1 MAKCSISG
9 EKFIN
14 FVFSP
19 CVGLLVSPDVNEL
32 CLRDNLT
39 FEELLR
45 PFSQLSKDVTFRDNN
60 NVVHSVKNLQL
71 KFFDIS
77 SCLSPKHITQSWVR
91 YFVNMCSTDNTV
103 RSQKFCDGSR
113 SVVVPTSLPWFE
125 AWRYLFITNLQP
137 FEHEFNS
144 HNLACIFVLTT
155 SHPDPIRGFTELTQ
169 SQSNQ
174 QHHLPGSRPFWF
186 TENVLK
192 FYVLLHDGSSNIK
205 QSCVD
210 EIFNQV
216 KTTFGALNCHLLTIF
231 TSSSGN
237 ELLGN
242 NSCVPNH
249 LLFNNPYQANGII
262 SRPNTST
269 IVHTSEN
276 EPHSDP
282 WLHHLLPHG
291 YRPQLD
297 HKLFPPRDTSI
308 KSCDNQI
315 TNDNNDPLTVEDS
328 REACSQVFDVG
339 KTPLIDTSCLPA
351 SSISSYSSYTFLPS
365 RYSEPHG
372 QHLTQA
378 DRDRIHMFVYDFSV
392 RALLPWVEKTMR
404 SLNDQIAHRMRLSR
418 SFFNA
423 TKKFFTQA
431 VGGGGG
437 SNNTTVNS
445 TNNLTTLKIYSNPS
459 PIETSANNISN
470 PCSPTNPV
478 IVNNSKGE
486 LSTNT
491 TLTPQSISYAG
502 PVNHSTIVYSQ
513 DSPESQMR
521 RLADLAFLFQQ
532 YEVAYQTY
540 NVLKRDFQNDSAW
553 LHHAG
558 AQEMSA
564 LSVYLQGATSQRQYP
579 YHLMDSA
586 VATYL
591 QSHLSPELALRSTLL
606 NFEALCSRGLYN
618 EAAVALIRLTSDED
632 DLISGLLIEQVA
644 HCVLSLKRPM
654 LRKFAFRMALAA
666 HRYARAK
673 QPILAIRS
681 YKSTMPIVMGHGWSL
696 LEDHINFSVGKQAY
710 LIGDLTTS
718 CKALAETLKSSSRQ
732 SAERQLIFVK
742 EYLSTLTKY
751 LSTNRD
757 KEQTLP
763 EFPLPIIDLHNFK
776 IIIGKPSQRHQQQ
789 ADLFVEARGVQFSD
803 TEEDEIVNE
812 DIGDE
817 LPPSSMSQVI
827 ELENNTDPFNNVE
840 FQKFTKHY
848 HNWMEAT
855 DVSSSSSDES
865 LVDGQQVDTRY
876 RNSDCYPYHVND
888 SNDESSYR
896 VTHKKI
902 ISSQSMMC
910 QRLEYILLQTTL
922 ATDKSKNS
930 RYFKR
935 DKIIYT
941 PRSKYKRMPTFPL
954 GEHLTVRI
962 TLINPMRIPLVF
974 TNVHLLWI
982 FNLTNSITESSS
994 CIVNTMDSNVNNN
1007 NNNNNN
1013 PSSHNHINNDQ
1024 FIHITNEILSHSIYS
1039 YSHDQ
1044 YEMIN
1049 QFVSGEIINEFIILY
1064 ETLLKRLSRYLQLSI
1079 IAKQLGQIT
1088 ITGLAFEWSYLSPH
1102 QNNVENHINT
1112 DHYVANSPSI
1122 IESAPNVCLST
1133 TTSNSFNNN
1142 LYIDGKNLSATTD
1155 TMCTNLPPP
1164 ISNNNDGVPAS
1175 ISERNSV
1182 KGKILFNHKKNNSI
1196 NDNSVIRL
1204 PLDWSITHPV
1214 PSLRVFFSSFP
1225 SQLYEGQICSVQIS
1239 LTNSGL
1245 IPLTNLRIASN
1256 CPGLFAFGSVPYDL
1270 SPNKHIQ
1277 YLSIQPLE
1285 PWIDVPC
1292 SHSSLNNSYSTGKQ
1306 PSVLMP
1312 GTTITQKLW
1321 LRGPYLTYPYSRRR
1335 HRNSYSHRYPQLISA
1350 LPPSSSTSL
1359 SNQNSYSSNTSGV
1372 VICGGSPTV
1381 TATAPVTSTINTN
1394 TGLLPHIQQKTVHI
1408 VFQYESTNNLR
1419 NEQRQKPFTGCRYVR
1434 HRSEL
1439 ELKSSLN
1446 FEAVANCLN
1455 ITDINDLL
1463 ISVQIKNVVH
1473 STVPMNFQIMQIAC
1487 ISRYWSIKPI
1497 QSTTWNIDTIPSIH
1511 VGEIITLYFKA
1522 SPIKN
1527 NLDYIE
1533 IEQNEMSSHTS
1544 EEGYNNSNNNNTGK
1558 KYISVIHF
1566 NHHHHHYYCQSNNM
1580 DNTNTST
1587 DNNDSI
1593 LSDMRNIIQ
1602 NSNLPQSLINT
1613 CNDDNMMMMI
1623 SPTNLEFFCRSGI
1636 HWYHQ
1641 SNDSIKSF
1649 DDSSFL
1655 DINLLITWKG
1665 STETTL
1671 TNLNQ
1676 SIWGQSHLRINHL
1689 NSPVQM
1695 PYNYNNNYNILD
1707 LKLSKRK
1714 FKKCKHQI
1722 NNKKLINLNNFDLSN
1737 LIRIQLNYP
1746 KFVNYSQNNE
1756 NCNDINQLNNNHSD
1770 NNNTS
1775 YTYSSLKDFFKD
1787 FYHSPFNQLPW
1798 EQTKKCFVP
1807 ISVQAKIYNSSMWPI
1822 IVQLDMNNKDKFER
1836 ESITEEVLSSTTGTS
1851 HPQHMNPFR
1860 VYNSSSQLESISR
1873 DASFIPSLIWI
1884 GLTKQEFHLQPYQV
1898 KCLTLK
1904 ALAPQFGIF
1913 NLCTFSIKAAP
1924 LLLYNSHSN
1933 INTTNKPLLIDQNI
1947 FPIFLITNHNM
1958 LSLVI
1963 IE

>member
-1 MAKCSISG
+1 MTKCSISG

-19 CVGLLVSPDVNEL
+19 CIGLLVSPDVNEL

-60 NVVHSVKNLQL
+60 NVIHSVKNLQL
-71 KFFDIS
+71 KFFDVN
-77 SCLSPKHITQSWVR
+77 SCVSPKHITQSWVR
-91 YFVNMCSTDNTV
+91 YFVNICSTDNTV

-137 FEHEFNS
+137 FEHEFIS

-155 SHPDPIRGFTELTQ
+155 AHPDPIRGFTELTQ

-210 EIFNQV
+210 EIFSQV

-231 TSSSGN
+231 TSSSGSEN
-237 ELLGN
+237 LSN

-249 LLFNNPYQANGII
+249 LLFNNHYQANGII
-262 SRPNTST
+262 NQPNTPST
-269 IVHTSEN
+269 IVHASEN

-291 YRPQLD
+291 YKPQLD
-297 HKLFPPRDTSI
+297 HKLFPPRDALI
-308 KSCDNQI
+308 KSCNNQI
-315 TNDNNDPLTVEDS
+315 INGNNDPLTVEDS
-328 REACSQVFDVG
+328 REACGQIFDLG
-339 KTPLIDTSCLPA
+339 KTSSLDTSCLSA
-351 SSISSYSSYTFLPS
+351 SSISSQSSYTFLPS
-365 RYSEPHG
+365 RYSQPHG

-431 VGGGGG
+431 VGGGG
-437 SNNTTVNS
+437 SNNTTVS
-445 TNNLTTLKIYSNPS
+445 TTNNLTTSRIYPNPS
-459 PIETSANNISN
+459 PVETSANYISN
-470 PCSPTNPV
+470 PCSPINPT

-486 LSTNT
+486 LSSNT
-491 TLTPQSISYAG
+491 ILTPQSVSYAA
-502 PVNHSTIVYSQ
+502 PANHSTIVYSQ

-553 LHHAG
+553 LHYAG

-586 VATYL
+586 VTTYL

-618 EAAVALIRLTSDED
+618 EASVALIRLTSDED
-632 DLISGLLIEQVA
+632 DLISGLLIEQIA

-673 QPILAIRS
+673 QPLLAIRS
-681 YKSTMPIVMGHGWSL
+681 YKSAMPIVMGHGWSL
-696 LEDHINFSVGKQAY
+696 LEDHINFNVGKQAY
-710 LIGDLTTS
+710 LIGDLNTS
-718 CKALAETLKSSSRQ
+718 CKALAETLNSSSRQ

-742 EYLSTLTKY
+742 EYLSTLTNL
-751 LSTNRD
+751 LSTRCD

-776 IIIGKPSQRHQQQ
+776 IIIGKPSQQYQQQ

-803 TEEDEIVNE
+803 TEDDEIVNE

-817 LPPSSMSQVI
+817 LTPSSLSQVI
-827 ELENNTDPFNNVE
+827 ECENIDPFNNIE
-840 FQKFTKHY
+840 FQKLTKHY

-855 DVSSSSSDES
+855 DVSSSSSEES
-865 LVDGQQVDTRY
+865 LVDGHHVDTCY
-876 RNSDCYPYHVND
+876 RNVDCYPHHMND

-896 VTHKKI
+896 VTHKKS
-902 ISSQSMMC
+902 ISSQSMIC

-922 ATDKSKNS
+922 PTDESRNS
-930 RYFKR
+930 HYFKR
-935 DKIIYT
+935 DKIMYT

-982 FNLTNSITESSS
+982 FKLTNSITESSS
-994 CIVNTMDSNVNNN
+994 CTVNTIDPNIINNSSSHYHLCNNVNNDQV
-1007 NNNNNN
+1007 
-1013 PSSHNHINNDQ
+1013 IN
-1024 FIHITNEILSHSIYS
+1024 ITNEIPTHSNYS
-1039 YSHDQ
+1039 YPHHQ
-1044 YEMIN
+1044 QERQHEMIN
-1049 QFVSGEIINEFIILY
+1049 QFVSGETISEFIMLPG
-1064 ETLLKRLSRYLQLSI
+1064 ERKNLQLSI

-1088 ITGLAFEWSYLSPH
+1088 ITGLGFEWSYLSPH
-1102 QNNVENHINT
+1102 QNSVENHINT
-1112 DHYVANSPSI
+1112 NHYVINSPSI
-1122 IESAPNVCLST
+1122 IESAPNLFLST
-1133 TTSNSFNNN
+1133 TTSKSFNNN
-1142 LYIDGKNLSATTD
+1142 LYIDGKNSSVTD
-1155 TMCTNLPPP
+1155 SMCTNLPPH
-1164 ISNNNDGVPAS
+1164 ITTNSDSVPTS

-1182 KGKILFNHKKNNSI
+1182 KGKILFNHKTYNSV
-1196 NDNSVIRL
+1196 NDNSMIRL

-1225 SQLYEGQICSVQIS
+1225 NQLYEGQICSVQIS

-1256 CPGLFAFGSVPYDL
+1256 CPGLFAFGSIPYDL

-1285 PWIDVPC
+1285 PWIDVPF
-1292 SHSSLNNSYSTGKQ
+1292 SQSSLNNSYCTGEQ
-1306 PSVLMP
+1306 PSILMP

-1321 LRGPYLTYPYSRRR
+1321 LRGPYLTYPYSRRM
-1335 HRNSYSHRYPQLISA
+1335 HHNPNSHRYPQLISA
-1350 LPPSSSTSL
+1350 LPSSSSSL
-1359 SNQNSYSSNTSGV
+1359 SNQSSYGSNTSGV
-1372 VICGGSPTV
+1372 VTYGGPPTV
-1381 TATAPVTSTINTN
+1381 TTTVPVTSTINTN
-1394 TGLLPHIQQKTVHI
+1394 TGLLHHIQQKTVHI
-1408 VFQYESTNNLR
+1408 VFQYESTNTLR
-1419 NEQRQKPFTGCRYVR
+1419 SDQRQKPFSGCRYVR

-1439 ELKSSLN
+1439 ELKPSLH

-1455 ITDINDLL
+1455 ITGINDLL
-1463 ISVQIKNVVH
+1463 ISVQIKNVVN
-1473 STVPMNFQIMQIAC
+1473 STVPINFQIMQIAC

-1497 QSTTWNIDTIPSIH
+1497 QSTCNIDTVPSIN

-1522 SPIKN
+1522 ILIKN
-1527 NLDYIE
+1527 NPE
-1533 IEQNEMSSHTS
+1533 IGQNQKQQTEKTNATLK
-1544 EEGYNNSNNNNTGK
+1544 EGK
-1558 KYISVIHF
+1558 KILSVIRF
-1566 NHHHHHYYCQSNNM
+1566 SHHHYCQSNNT
-1580 DNTNTST
+1580 DNT
-1587 DNNDSI
+1587 DSNHSVV
-1593 LSDMRNIIQ
+1593 SDMRNIIQ
-1602 NSNLPQSLINT
+1602 NSDLPQSLINI
-1613 CNDDNMMMMI
+1613 CNDDDMMRL
-1623 SPTNLEFFCRSGI
+1623 SSTHLEFFCRSGI
-1636 HWYHQ
+1636 NWHHH
-1641 SNDSIKSF
+1641 SNDDSIKSS
-1649 DDSSFL
+1649 DDSLSL

-1665 STETTL
+1665 STGTTL
-1671 TNLNQ
+1671 TNLQQ
-1676 SIWGQSHLRINHL
+1676 SIWGQSHLGINHL
-1689 NSPVQM
+1689 NYPVRM
-1695 PYNYNNNYNILD
+1695 PYNYDNNYNTLD
-1707 LKLSKRK
+1707 LQSSRRRFKKRK
-1714 FKKCKHQI
+1714 HKII
-1722 NNKKLINLNNFDLSN
+1722 NKTNSTKIIDFNEFDLSN
-1737 LIRIQLNYP
+1737 LMRFQLNYP
-1746 KFVNYSQNNE
+1746 KLVNEYSQKNN
-1756 NCNDINQLNNNHSD
+1756 NISDDQNQHNHNQNINYTTCSFEDFFKYFYNSPFNLLNNNRLICEQ
-1770 NNNTS
+1770 
-1775 YTYSSLKDFFKD
+1775 LKKF
-1787 FYHSPFNQLPW
+1787 
-1798 EQTKKCFVP
+1798 FVP
-1807 ISVQAKIYNSSMWPI
+1807 ISVQAKIYNSSKWPI
-1822 IVQLDMNNKDKFER
+1822 IVQLDMNDKNEFPR
-1836 ESITEEVLSSTTGTS
+1836 EPISEEVLSSTFVTNQS
-1851 HPQHMNPFR
+1851 QHINPFQ
-1860 VYNSSSQLESISR
+1860 VYNSSSLSQLESISR
-1873 DASFIPSLIWI
+1873 DISFIPSLIWI

-1904 ALAPQFGIF
+1904 GLVPQLGIY

-1924 LLLYNSHSN
+1924 LLLCNSHSN
-1933 INTTNKPLLIDQNI
+1933 LNTTNKPLLIDQNI
-1947 FPIFLITNHNM
+1947 FPIFLVKNHNM

-1963 IE
+1963 VE